1 VALLFYAL
9 YLVHYLAWKGVS
21 GWSFPPHRSAES
33 AAEGQHGSLH
43 MCVCVRAS
51 MRACLCVHV
60 CVCVHVHACVLASL
74 CCVCVCSCVTKRSLA
89 THVHILHVLHL
100 STRTRIY
107 TYTYST
113 PTRTPPW
120 PCTISVYFI
129 TSQVARGTA
138 HTVDIWTN
146 TWTCTEKQ

>member
-1 VALLFYAL
+1 MALLFYAL

-33 AAEGQHGSLH
+33 AAEVQHGSLH
-43 MCVCVRAS
+43 MCVCV
-51 MRACLCVHV
+51 CVQ
-60 CVCVHVHACVLASL
+60 ACVLASL